1 MRKLIFSS
9 QLLVQCLHLRFRPL
23 VGHWR
28 SQGQRW
34 IAVLTAVKQGESTS
48 AVKCSILDRSGMWCL
63 GMGLA
68 CSSMVVLCVTQDLGR
83 LWFPKPRPGQSW
95 PWVEGFLQV
104 TMLWTAKFSLVFEP
118 CGFKNVFH
126 KERTWLFLATQAS
139 WRRVYFGSETETWVL
154 LRAWNRKYS
163 RVGPSSWRS
172 VYFPSGALGLRAPGK

>member
-23 VGHWR
+23 AGHWR

-48 AVKCSILDRSGMWCL
+48 AVKCSILDRSVMWYL

-118 CGFKNVFH
+118 CGFKKCFTRKGLGYSSPHKHLEEEFTLGQRLKPGSCFGPGIGSTQESAPVPGGLCIFH
-126 KERTWLFLATQAS
+126 REH
-139 WRRVYFGSETETWVL
+139 
-154 LRAWNRKYS
+154 
-163 RVGPSSWRS
+163 
-172 VYFPSGALGLRAPGK
+172 